1 MGLVHHLDD
10 DETVKLFT
18 AIKRAMKPEGRLVTL
33 DGGYRAGQTALARMF
48 LDNDRGKY
56 VRDEPGYVN
65 VAGKVFSKVQSVA
78 REDLF
83 RIPYTTVILQCSP

>member
-1 MGLVHHLDD
+1 
-10 DETVKLFT
+10 
-18 AIKRAMKPEGRLVTL
+18 MKPEGRLVTL